1 MPGTSSMRG
10 IKRSGAVVG
19 RLAGCSGVVLPLL
32 QVGGCSATEFREL
45 LINEVTSQFAT
56 VVFTAAETVLLNLF
70 NV

>member
-1 MPGTSSMRG
+1 M
-10 IKRSGAVVG
+10 G
-19 RLAGCSGVVLPLL
+19 RLAGRSGVLLPLL